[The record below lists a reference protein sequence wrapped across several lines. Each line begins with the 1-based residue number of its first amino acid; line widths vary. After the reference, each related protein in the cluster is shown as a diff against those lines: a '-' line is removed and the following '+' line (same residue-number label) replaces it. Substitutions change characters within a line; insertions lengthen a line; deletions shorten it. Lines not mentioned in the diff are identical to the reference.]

1 MGGLASGFASRP
13 LPMCRLTSQMKPNS
27 AATIVVT
34 NRQIWS
40 ATQGGRLNLLPTL
53 SARLCSQV
61 IRR

>member
-1 MGGLASGFASRP
+1 
-13 LPMCRLTSQMKPNS
+13 MCRLTSQMKPNS